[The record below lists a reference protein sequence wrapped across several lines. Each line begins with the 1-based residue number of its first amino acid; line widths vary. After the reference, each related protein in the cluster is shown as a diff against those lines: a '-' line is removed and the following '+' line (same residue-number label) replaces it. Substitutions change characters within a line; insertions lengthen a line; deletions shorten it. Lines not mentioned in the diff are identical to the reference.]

1 VFNGTAADLHGGRPI
16 TAGHVIFWPN
26 FLPVDGQPSTGQF
39 GTGQPVANIGRKVD
53 PLVSSGLFTLPIP
66 GAEPAGS
73 VILVLR
79 NLQRS
84 LEYGLPSG
92 QAVAKRLNQNLPKN
106 LQIHVLSNVEI
117 ENATPDASGV
127 KHLVNSGVGILS
139 GPAYNGEVP
148 LWLYVVAEAR
158 IVNNGAKLGPVGS
171 RIVAETIG
179 GLLAGDS
186 RSYYRR
192 GWKPTGGDFRAQD
205 LLREAGVL
213 PPTP

>member
-1 VFNGTAADLHGGRPI
+1 
-16 TAGHVIFWPN
+16 
-26 FLPVDGQPSTGQF
+26 
-39 GTGQPVANIGRKVD
+39 
-53 PLVSSGLFTLPIP
+53 
-66 GAEPAGS
+66 
-73 VILVLR
+73 
-79 NLQRS
+79 
-84 LEYGLPSG
+84 G
-92 QAVAKRLNQNLPKN
+92 QALAKRLNKNLPQN

-117 ENATPDASGV
+117 ENGTPDANVLSNVEIENGTPDASGV